1 MKNMNLQELSWLKTA
16 DELDTEVF
24 FLALAEYFGDIARQG
39 KIYNDLTSGYLIAL
53 SDLIMVNIYDG
64 SHRKNKYKHLIYELD
79 SILDNGQEYKGIR
92 NNAIH
97 YALSVSHEMK
107 Y

>member
-1 MKNMNLQELSWLKTA
+1 MKFSELDWLKTA
-16 DELDTEVF
+16 DEPDTEIF
-24 FLALAEYFGDIARQG
+24 FLALAEYLSNAAQQG
-39 KIYNDLTSGYLIAL
+39 KIYNDLTSGYLTAL

-79 SILDNGQEYKGIR
+79 SMLNNGQEYKGIR